1 MARPLLTKS
10 FVFETIH
17 PAMEDPLFVR
27 RLAFK
32 MTRLSAGIEND
43 DDLSDSADVFLDN
56 KQIRAIFEAKMKKK
70 GKKE

>member
-1 MARPLLTKS
+1 MD
-10 FVFETIH
+10 
-17 PAMEDPLFVR
+17 DPLFAR

-43 DDLSDSADVFLDN
+43 DDLCDSADVFLDN
-56 KQIRAIFEAKMKKK
+56 KQIRAIFEAKKKKK